1 MEHPGGGLVLKLI
14 HVDYENITFCDS
26 TNNICV
32 DMGSA
37 SGDVDTTGRIS
48 VIRADA
54 TSSLIIN

>member
-37 SGDVDTTGRIS
+37 SGDVDTTGTRWS
-48 VIRADA
+48 
-54 TSSLIIN
+54 